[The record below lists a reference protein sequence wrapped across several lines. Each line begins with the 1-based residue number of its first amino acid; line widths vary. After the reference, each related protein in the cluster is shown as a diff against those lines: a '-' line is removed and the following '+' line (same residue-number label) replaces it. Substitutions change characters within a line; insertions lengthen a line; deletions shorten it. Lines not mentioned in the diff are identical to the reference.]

1 VIGRV
6 CGLRAAGAC
15 AHGGIAEILDEC
27 AAKRCASPGSGFAT
41 ASGTGINMPTEPTQ
55 ASAQRVDAAMLADW
69 TRRECPHPVLIVDDE
84 EGIRDV
90 LARWLRS
97 RGYRVRTA
105 STADEALTRM
115 SEEPAGVAL
124 CDIRMPGRD
133 GLWLLER
140 LRDRFPDTAVV
151 MATGSHEVGPAVASL
166 RRGVVDYLTK
176 PFTPDQL
183 GDAVRRAMEW
193 HLNLSTE
200 RKWAAQLEKESV
212 ELEQRLIDATRGLVI
227 DTDEAVDAL
236 LSVLT
241 LHDETAYAHARRVS
255 SLAVLL
261 CDRLG
266 RPDAEKQVVRRA
278 ALLHDVGK
286 SAIPASVLEKPAPLT
301 GEEYELVRTHPARAY
316 RLLRTIPFL
325 EDAAAIVRST
335 HERPDGRG
343 FPDGL
348 AGAIIPLGARIVAIA
363 NTYDAMTSA
372 RAYRDTMPPG
382 EALLEL
388 ERGAGSQFDATL
400 VPLFVAL
407 LRTH

>member
-1 VIGRV
+1 M
-6 CGLRAAGAC
+6 
-15 AHGGIAEILDEC
+15 
-27 AAKRCASPGSGFAT
+27 
-41 ASGTGINMPTEPTQ
+41 GTDPTE
-55 ASAQRVDAAMLADW
+55 SRAQTADAAMLADW
-69 TRRECPHPVLIVDDE
+69 IRRECPYAVLIVDDE
-84 EGIRDV
+84 DGIRDV

-105 STADEALTRM
+105 ATADEALTRM

-140 LRDRFPDTAVV
+140 LRAEFPDTAVV
-151 MATGSHEVGPAVASL
+151 MATGSHDVGPALVSL

-212 ELEQRLIDATRGLVI
+212 ELEHRLLAATRGLVI

-241 LHDETAYAHARRVS
+241 LHDEVAYAHARRVA

-266 RPDAEKQVVRRA
+266 RPDAEKQVIRRA

-286 SAIPASVLEKPAPLT
+286 SAIPASVLDKPAPLT
-301 GEEYELVRTHPARAY
+301 GEEYELVRTHPSRAF
-316 RLLRTIPFL
+316 RLLRAIPFL
-325 EDAAAIVRST
+325 QDAATIVRST
-335 HERPDGRG
+335 HERPDGLG

-348 AGAIIPLGARIVAIA
+348 PGKAIPLGARIVAVA
-363 NTYDAMTSA
+363 NAYDAMTSA
-372 RAYRDTMPPG
+372 RAYRDAMPPG

-400 VPLFVAL
+400 VPLFVTL